1 MTDQRRGIP
10 LGRRADGQH
19 RDWAIHVGKRKEPG
33 WKGPLTSVGP
43 KRGVTESGVR
53 HGQADPGNRAGMGME
68 QVEGFISADDGEP
81 VGNGRA
87 GRQVGWA
94 IERSSEQ
101 G

>member
-1 MTDQRRGIP
+1 
-10 LGRRADGQH
+10 
-19 RDWAIHVGKRKEPG
+19 
-33 WKGPLTSVGP
+33 
-43 KRGVTESGVR
+43 
-53 HGQADPGNRAGMGME
+53 ME